1 MDNRSIIEIKGLHV
15 FANHG
20 VLDFEKK
27 DGQEFI
33 VDAKLYCNLCKPAF
47 DDSINSST
55 NYAAVCET
63 INDYMKSTTFDL
75 IEKVAYEL
83 TKEILITYPLVDE
96 VDITLHKPNAPIQL
110 EFDDVMVNIS
120 NRWNRVYLSIGSNMG
135 DKKEYIRTA
144 LCKLEDSKYIRS
156 IIPSSLIE
164 TEPYGYAN
172 QDKFI
177 NGAIS
182 LQTVFNPYELLAFLH
197 EIENDCNRVRE
208 IHWGPRTLDLDII
221 YYDDCVIRSEKL
233 TVPHIDMCNRRFVL
247 EPLKEVDPYKQHPVN
262 HMTAEEMLN
271 NLPTA

>member
-33 VDAKLYCNLCKPAF
+33 VDAKLYCDLCKPAF

-164 TEPYGYAN
+164 TEPYGYVN

-221 YYDDCVIRSEKL
+221 FYNDLIMDDPELLIPHVDMANREFVLKPLMELCPNYVNQRNGL
-233 TVPHIDMCNRRFVL
+233 TVRQMYERL
-247 EPLKEVDPYKQHPVN
+247 EK
-262 HMTAEEMLN
+262 
-271 NLPTA
+271 